1 MESILYYKGLVKITE
16 EKLQQTLKLLKSING
31 GEQLFN
37 LLPDLLERHYK
48 EIKENEEKYNKT
60 INMLKEEHRAI
71 QKELQDQIDYYKM
84 RDVEEFL
91 SDSDYD
97 SDSSYSSEEN

>member
-16 EKLQQTLKLLKSING
+16 EKFQQTLELLKSING

-37 LLPDLLERHYK
+37 LLPDLLERHYN
-48 EIKENEEKYNKT
+48 EMKENEEKYNKT
-60 INMLKEEHRAI
+60 INILKEEHRAI